1 MSHLVDAYIKTIS
14 DLNRDKVELLKRIKR
29 LEELGKELRECA
41 SMIGTY
47 HSNEIETIDQAE
59 AAVEAWD
66 KFNKETKQ

>member
-1 MSHLVDAYIKTIS
+1 MMSYEDAIAK
-14 DLNRDKVELLKRIKR
+14 IKR

-41 SMIGTY
+41 SMIGTHY
-47 HSNEIETIDQAE
+47 SNQIETIDQAE